1 MFRLRMFTQRSLLLT
16 YRLGRM
22 AGVCSLVMRRMH
34 CNQVRM
40 VHLKDFQIRTDI
52 YGLGSGQGASM
63 ALEDCETLALLLA
76 HYQDREQEG
85 WRLALKLYSDM
96 RIPRLRWIRMEAQKR
111 GAMKKD
117 MGIVQEMLMYF
128 FIWLSGE

>member
-1 MFRLRMFTQRSLLLT
+1 
-16 YRLGRM
+16 
-22 AGVCSLVMRRMH
+22 
-34 CNQVRM
+34 
-40 VHLKDFQIRTDI
+40 
-52 YGLGSGQGASM
+52 M

-76 HYQDREQEG
+76 HYQDGEQEG